1 MSDAEG
7 VVCQNL
13 CDGCLARV
21 FGAQNEDSGGF
32 SNGVLIVVGRRGSVE
47 VAEGAD
53 THLFEGEV
61 DVCISGHGGLVRD
74 ILCGGTAG
82 DVHGG

>member
-1 MSDAEG
+1 
-7 VVCQNL
+7 VK
-13 CDGCLARV
+13 
-21 FGAQNEDSGGF
+21 
-32 SNGVLIVVGRRGSVE
+32 

-61 DVCISGHGGLVRD
+61 DVCIGGHWGLVGD